1 MTFEL
6 SNLKGTLGGSD
17 IHGSGTVKV
26 ETGHPV
32 VNADL
37 MSRSLNLADT
47 GPAFGGSAPTP
58 AEEAHAATA
67 TGHPEKG
74 AAEHA
79 LTQAVRQGVS
89 PSAAQ
94 AASRDRYLM
103 PTAKLQTERL
113 QGMDATVHY
122 RADEIKAQSLPLRG
136 VDVRVQLKDSVLRID
151 PFAVTMPEGRL
162 TGSAVI
168 DARTHVPNEDLD
180 VRLTNVKLDQF
191 HLKGQ
196 SMPPFEGTLVGRLKM
211 HGSGDSMHAFAS
223 SADGTL
229 SMVVPHAQ
237 IEQSLAELTGINVVH
252 ALGLMLEKKDTQ
264 TPVRCGVADFSTHQG
279 VATVKQVVF
288 DTQVV
293 LLTGSGDINLR
304 DEKIDLA
311 LHGQPKKFR
320 IGVLHTPVLINGT
333 LRHPA
338 IGVKPGKLAAQ
349 GGAAA
354 ALGALATPL
363 AAIAAFVDPGLNK
376 NADCQALLQDA
387 KSMGNPVRT
396 AATRSDAKPR

>member
-1 MTFEL
+1 
-6 SNLKGTLGGSD
+6 
-17 IHGSGTVKV
+17 
-26 ETGHPV
+26 
-32 VNADL
+32 
-37 MSRSLNLADT
+37 
-47 GPAFGGSAPTP
+47 
-58 AEEAHAATA
+58 
-67 TGHPEKG
+67 
-74 AAEHA
+74 
-79 LTQAVRQGVS
+79 
-89 PSAAQ
+89 
-94 AASRDRYLM
+94 
-103 PTAKLQTERL
+103 
-113 QGMDATVHY
+113 
-122 RADEIKAQSLPLRG
+122 LRG
-136 VDVRVQLKDSVLRID
+136 VDAQVRLKDSILRIE
-151 PFAVTMPEGRL
+151 PFAVTMPQGRL

-168 DARTHVPNEDLD
+168 DARSRVPNDDLD
-180 VRLTNVKLDQF
+180 MRLTNVKLDQF

-196 SMPPFEGTLVGRLKM
+196 SMPPFEGTLVGRLKL
-211 HGSGDSMHAFAS
+211 HGAGDSMHAFAS
-223 SADGTL
+223 SADGTM
-229 SMVVPHAQ
+229 SMVVPHAE
-237 IEQSLAELTGINVVH
+237 IEQSFAELTGINVVH
-252 ALGLMLEKKDTQ
+252 ALGLMLAKSDQQ
-264 TPVRCGVADFSTHQG
+264 TPVRCGVADFSTHRG

-396 AATRSDAKPR
+396 AATRSDATPR